1 MNCAQHTPP
10 AARSRA
16 KRTAW
21 APPSPSSFWLA
32 CLLALVVMAAL
43 ACPDAFAAR
52 PAPAKQKEP
61 TPAAAPAPA
70 DAPVARF
77 QTLLARK
84 QATPAALR
92 KLEAE
97 LEAARAKAPDGAQGA
112 KAQFFLARVQ
122 EEIARKTGARADWAR
137 SEESFGQYLERF
149 PKHLLVPE
157 ALVKRGY
164 LRLSSLSDPDGALA
178 DFQAVVKKHP
188 GHPRAATARSLAAQA
203 EKAKARGI
211 KRAPEIKAESR
222 TETRAEAKA
231 ATPAPPK
238 PADLPPPPVPNQKP
252 RGAGPASLVEM
263 RYKTASDY
271 SRVVLDVD
279 APVRFK
285 YQLIDASG
293 APVPSPAEGGAKG
306 ERPRRLYIDLMGTH
320 VGRGIAAE
328 TKVSGGMLKS
338 LRANQKDPDTTRIV
352 LEVTEFHDYKVF
364 ALENPFRLVVDVYG
378 APAPRKAAPA
388 HDDDDDDRDDARPGH
403 GKDPGQVVKGGIK
416 APKGGRGRMAADL
429 VEQLGLT
436 VRTIMLDAG
445 HGGKD
450 PGAQGNGLVE
460 KDVNLRMALA
470 LGKVLKER
478 GFKVVY
484 TRTTDEFIP
493 LEERTARANV
503 RKVDLFL
510 SIHCNAHHDPS
521 MSGLE
526 TYSLNLARTP
536 DAVRVAAR
544 ENAVSDK
551 SISDLQ
557 MILTDLMLTSKIK
570 ESLDLARGV
579 QKNGLATLRQG
590 KFTVT
595 DHGNREAPFYVLMGA
610 KMPSVLVEIGYI
622 TNKTE
627 AGRLKGDYYLRTLAR
642 GIADGVVEYKH
653 QLERYAVKK

>member
-1 MNCAQHTPP
+1 MNSARNLP
-10 AARSRA
+10 APSAPRPF
-16 KRTAW
+16 W
-21 APPSPSSFWLA
+21 AIVPL
-32 CLLALVVMAAL
+32 LLALFALVPASIPAL
-43 ACPDAFAAR
+43 AAK
-52 PAPAKQKEP
+52 PAQSAKVPAK
-61 TPAAAPAPA
+61 AAPAPA
-70 DAPVARF
+70 PAPADPTPADEPVARF

-84 QATPAALR
+84 QAAPAALR
-92 KLEAE
+92 KLEGE
-97 LEAARAKAPDGAQGA
+97 LEAARAQKPDGAQGA

-122 EEIARKTGARADWAR
+122 EEIARKSGARADWQK
-137 SEESFGQYLERF
+137 SEENFGQFLERF
-149 PKHLLVPE
+149 PKHMLAPE

-164 LRLSSLSDPDGALA
+164 LRLYALGDPDGALA
-178 DFQAVVKKHP
+178 DFQAVQKRHAA
-188 GHPRAATARSLAAQA
+188 HPRAALAKSLAAKAEQA
-203 EKAKARGI
+203 KAKGQ
-211 KRAPEIKAESR
+211 KRPVEPKADPRPEPK
-222 TETRAEAKA
+222 AEAKA
-231 ATPAPPK
+231 APPNMAELPPAP
-238 PADLPPPPVPNQKP
+238 VPHQKP
-252 RGAGPASLVEM
+252 RGQGPATLVEM

-271 SRVVLDVD
+271 SRVVLDAD

-293 APVPSPAEGGAKG
+293 NPVPSPKEGGGPSGGKT
-306 ERPRRLYIDLMGTH
+306 EKPRRLYIDLMNTH
-320 VGRGIAAE
+320 VGRNIAAE
-328 TKVSGGMLKS
+328 TRVSGGMLKS

-378 APAPRKAAPA
+378 VPAQRAKAAPETA
-388 HDDDDDDRDDARPGH
+388 AGMDDEP
-403 GKDPGQVVKGGIK
+403 DPAPEQAVKGGIK
-416 APKGGRGRMAADL
+416 APKGSRGRIAADL

-436 VRTIMLDAG
+436 VHTIMVDAG

-450 PGAQGNGLVE
+450 PGAQGFGLME
-460 KDVNLRMALA
+460 KDVNLRMALI
-470 LGKVLKER
+470 LGKELKSR

-484 TRTTDEFIP
+484 TRTTDDFIP

-503 RKVDLFL
+503 RKVDLFISL
-510 SIHCNAHHDPS
+510 HCNAHHDPG

-579 QKNGLATLRQG
+579 QKSGLANLRAG

-627 AGRLKGDYYLRTLAR
+627 AARLKNDYYLRTMAR
-642 GIADGVVEYKH
+642 GIADGVAEYKNT
-653 QLERYAVKK
+653 LERHAIKK

>member
-1 MNCAQHTPP
+1 MNSARNMPAPSAQR
-10 AARSRA
+10 AARA
-16 KRTAW
+16 VV
-21 APPSPSSFWLA
+21 PL
-32 CLLALVVMAAL
+32 LLAVLIAGLLSLPALLAPLFLPGPAL
-43 ACPDAFAAR
+43 A
-52 PAPAKQKEP
+52 AKAKATTPVDP
-61 TPAAAPAPA
+61 TPA
-70 DAPVARF
+70 DEPVARF
-77 QTLLARK
+77 QTLLARR

-92 KLEAE
+92 KLEGE
-97 LEAARAKAPDGAQGA
+97 LEAAKAQKPDGAQGA

-122 EEIARKTGARADWAR
+122 EEIARKTGARADWQK

-149 PKHLLVPE
+149 PKHILVAE

-164 LRLSSLSDPDGALA
+164 LRLYSLGDPDGALE
-178 DFQAVVKKHP
+178 DFRAVLKRHAA
-188 GHPRAATARSLAAQA
+188 HPRAALAKSLAAKAEQA
-203 EKAKARGI
+203 KAKGQ
-211 KRAPEIKAESR
+211 KRPP
-222 TETRAEAKA
+222 EAKA
-231 ATPAPPK
+231 DQKSEAKSESKATPPNMAE
-238 PADLPPPPVPNQKP
+238 LPPPPVAHQKP
-252 RGAGPASLVEM
+252 RGAGTATLVEM

-271 SRVVLDVD
+271 SRVVLDAD

-293 APVPSPAEGGAKG
+293 NPVPSPKEGGGKG
-306 ERPRRLYIDLMGTH
+306 ERPRRLYIDLMNTH
-320 VGRGIAAE
+320 VGKNIAAE

-338 LRANQKDPDTTRIV
+338 LRASQKDPDTTRIV

-378 APAPRKAAPA
+378 APTQRAKAAPEPA
-388 HDDDDDDRDDARPGH
+388 AADEEPDDAPAPQRA
-403 GKDPGQVVKGGIK
+403 VKGGIK
-416 APKGGRGRMAADL
+416 APKGSRARIAADL

-436 VRTIMLDAG
+436 VHTIMVDAG

-450 PGAQGNGLVE
+450 PGAQGFGLME
-460 KDVNLRMALA
+460 KDVNLRMALI
-470 LGKVLKER
+470 LGKELKSR

-484 TRTTDEFIP
+484 TRTTDDFIP

-503 RKVDLFL
+503 RKVDLFISL
-510 SIHCNAHHDPS
+510 HCNAHHDPT

-579 QKNGLATLRQG
+579 HRSGLSNLRQG

-610 KMPSVLVEIGYI
+610 KMPSILVEIGYI

-627 AGRLKGDYYLRTLAR
+627 AGRLKSDYYLRTMAR
-642 GIADGVVEYKH
+642 GIADGVVEYKNT
-653 QLERYAVKK
+653 LERHAIKK